1 MKITIDQKYT
11 TVNMYKVIREKL
23 PEIRKNK
30 SMFEDMLIYLQ
41 GIRELEG
48 WDLHSVKAEIRS
60 IEIFG
65 TFTPAVRVEA
75 ILEGICSNGV
85 GEHCNDYIARVS
97 VYGELTDEYTY
108 FKWQEANEDG
118 TPAAASIRA
127 KIYLADI

>member
-11 TVNMYKVIREKL
+11 TVNLYKVIREKL

-48 WDLHSVKAEIRS
+48 WELHSCRAEIRE

-65 TFTPAVRVEA
+65 TFFPTMRAEA
-75 ILEGICSNGV
+75 ILEGVCSNGA
-85 GEHCNDYIARVS
+85 GERCKDYIARVS
-97 VYGELTDEYTY
+97 IYGELTDEYTY

-118 TPAAASIRA
+118 TPAAASISA
-127 KIYLADI
+127 KMYLADI